1 MIDKEKRS
9 KVISL
14 CEVTDFLRADDS
26 ITENIEAKE
35 ICEKIMLLPDIHRD
49 ILNLKIYYEYPDK
62 EIADLLGISHQV
74 VRKRL
79 QRARMAL
86 EKLLKE

>member
-1 MIDKEKRS
+1 MR
-9 KVISL
+9 
-14 CEVTDFLRADDS
+14 
-26 ITENIEAKE
+26 
-35 ICEKIMLLPDIHRD
+35 KIMLLPDIHRD

-62 EIADLLGISHQV
+62 EIADLLGISHQA